1 MDAYT
6 KTASEAAK
14 FVGVYLLH
22 RGKLQ
27 SFSAGVEPEIIEVQA
42 DDLHVVFLAW
52 HTIRDGKTRI
62 ILQSKQV
69 KRVSLFGF
77 IKVALLR

>member
-1 MDAYT
+1 MPILKQQVRLLNLLVYT
-6 KTASEAAK
+6 Y
-14 FVGVYLLH
+14 FH
-22 RGKLQ
+22 HGKLQ

-62 ILQSKQV
+62 ILQLKQV
-69 KRVSLFGF
+69 KRVSLFGS